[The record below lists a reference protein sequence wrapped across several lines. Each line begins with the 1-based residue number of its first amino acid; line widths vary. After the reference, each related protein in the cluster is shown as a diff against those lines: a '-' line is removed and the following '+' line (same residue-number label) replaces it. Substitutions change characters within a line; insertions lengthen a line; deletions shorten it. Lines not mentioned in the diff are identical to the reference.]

1 MSTVYTSKGETI
13 VSTHKRNGDKSKFL
27 PTILGLVL
35 FSVIPF
41 FGSAQSTLF
50 FTVDAPEPGVE
61 FMSICDTADVF
72 TISIANI
79 SGSNLDSIIVA
90 PDLPLGINYVP
101 GSIFDNI
108 GDVNGVEAD
117 ISDLNNPTFKI
128 GLLADDESSIF
139 SFRANANCDAIALAT
154 SGVAIN
160 FDVEAT
166 YYAGTTSGSETKTT
180 NDFEITK
187 PILNVINIVPPVLPA
202 YLNGTFSRKLTVSN
216 GGNGPLDSFQI
227 YSVFNPDAFCVDD
240 LSYISTSGDT
250 ISLSTTLAATG
261 DTIFANINPAQISD
275 GTFNAQEHP
284 EQLNRT
290 EFMEI
295 VETVTIKDCSVPAE
309 SRHHARW
316 GCGGE
321 YCEDQ
326 FTPAGVSYN
335 ILLPDLVYNRATN
348 IFGTEDYT
356 SCFGEGLTRYY
367 YGTNI
372 GDAPASLI
380 RHRFHTIWSDE
391 TRIDAASIRY
401 RIGKNGTPEVPII
414 ENDLKKAATGDCFG
428 LGTHSYVVDV
438 LADIIL
444 NVGDTI
450 FWSWD
455 QYSCCDNNV
464 CGAYEETQGMYIYSR
479 SYYDGCQLYRQAE
492 GNHGA
497 WVYRREYVAGVTE
510 TPTDIA
516 TDETSCATF
525 TVTGWD
531 VSYPLMNSSCNNCY
545 YEFKYI
551 IGPGLDWD
559 GDPANTSEFIWRDPQ
574 NDLWEPDYISY
585 TDHNDFTTSDTL
597 VLRFNGPR
605 LAGFNFIGS
614 ELLFK
619 LKKDCVNEQPE
630 CSFTPVEVTNEFFFV
645 PDPSTCTDCRVQMNN
660 CDFTNNIRAHCPGGC
675 PPCTGITIQDFKTIR
690 YNYDLPDNNNDSRPD
705 AAGTVMDTSLVKQ
718 RRLMVGDTLLIE
730 AIGSISTTEGL
741 PPADDTLPYFEHVYF
756 SLNWN
761 NPNYE
766 GVGAN
771 VEIYDYDEDI
781 WYNCTVDDLQFA
793 AGNNEVLDLCANS
806 LRAVGC
812 GIPIDFVFED
822 KDTIKVNVL
831 NKVNYDVGSNPEVV
845 DANNSFFAS
854 DEPYPST
861 GRVFQCN
868 SLKDRFTLFGSYKV
882 KGGGVD
888 RNFNGCVTTH
898 IYTNN
903 YIRTGNSLYANFF
916 PFEFR
921 PFFYPN
927 KTILEPIPGYD
938 FKYMRSVYY
947 YINPASSSG
956 ASTFAENLNLNSS
969 HLSLVNG
976 DLVMDHKA
984 HLDSLGWE
992 GFDEAYRVY
1001 TYAYFTPTCLI
1012 PDGVQQFVPWT
1023 HEFGFEEGR
1032 FAEDVCPIT
1041 SSDQSWA
1048 RFYSANLQLDPLPKE
1063 VESLAKEVC
1072 WDVRLFN
1079 ASNSNSA
1086 LHSFINTEE
1095 LSGLITIDSIYSTS
1109 YDINTGETTLDTK
1122 LEQSNGLYELGT
1134 VGGAA
1139 VRYFKIFA
1147 TNTSCDI
1154 DSIML
1159 NVGWNCP
1166 GYPNGIEEYPCDLT
1180 TTALVAVPQPAE
1192 LQMKVLQQPMSTEV
1206 CSQAMY
1212 ELELSSGG
1220 KGYLYDVHFRFGIPD
1235 GFEYLNGS
1243 FEIEYP
1249 IGSGYFVPAND
1260 PVNTFGNNY
1269 QINISEQND
1278 LLTDEGMIGATDLS
1292 GNYNRAKVR
1301 FTVETGCESTSG
1313 GRLRFFSWAY
1323 NACGAFNNYVFT
1335 SSEKLVLE
1343 DVPIPYETVF
1353 DADFG
1358 QINPC
1363 IADSTMVEVSMITGF
1378 DAMTG
1383 AMDSITA
1390 VLPEGFTYLTGS
1402 YNDIQNALPGEPDI
1416 YDLNGLVQ
1424 LKWKLTTDLGE
1435 LEEVLFEFA
1444 VVASDQMTMCGE
1456 SNPLELYSTSPNN
1469 VECVASGE
1477 DCLVQVVTGDGL
1489 FNLETVKPQ
1498 IDITSVDMT
1507 LCALPTEPYQEEL
1520 RYTVNFEN
1528 IGEDVPMDTSLVFHV
1543 YSDADNNNTV
1553 SGSDVLLTTFDFDLG
1568 IANGASSSLSETI
1581 LIDGGNACNLLVS
1594 LDTMTSCICMPD
1606 LVIINDLNLKAI
1618 SADTTICSID
1628 STELLVVPSTAYTYE
1643 WSALGTAP
1651 ISALSDVN
1659 IANPIFYYQNNSG
1672 ATETLEYQLITNR
1685 GDCQSYDTM
1694 AVTVYPYEFSE
1705 LTNAVCLNNSYQLN
1719 GPAGFSD
1726 YIWSPAAGLD
1736 DATLE
1741 DPTLLNLDSTVTYT
1755 LSFVDNNGCPGLH
1768 IETVEED
1775 QSCVDLEL
1783 EKTASISIGALG
1795 EQFSYVLQL
1804 VNKGPGPASDILVAD
1819 TLPSNTQF
1827 IFSTPSQGFFNS
1839 LASVWNVGDLAAGD
1853 TATLEILVEIDE
1865 EGTFYNCT
1873 EVSSMNEL
1881 DVDSETGNGD
1891 GSEDDQSYACVT
1903 VPQTICGN
1911 EEIALIVPPIFSSLQ
1926 WQLDGVDVAGAT
1938 SDTLIATTAGVYEVS
1953 GLDHDGNPYTYCEFQ
1968 LVEEN
1973 CPIDLELE
1981 KTVFEMDGV
1990 TPATMVSLGDT
2001 IKYQIVV
2008 SNRTM
2013 APDTFAMDANGVEV
2027 FDNLP
2032 TEVSYV
2038 SYTKSTGTYS
2048 DGTGI
2053 WDVGIIENGTTD
2065 TLCILA
2071 EITSSG
2077 TISNVAE
2084 ILASDQP
2091 DVDSEENNDDGDQ
2104 SEDDEDNAVITVAP
2118 CDLVISNV
2126 LVGDCNP
2133 STGTYD
2139 LSVTISYSNN
2149 PNCPIN
2155 LNSQTFLIDG
2165 SGSETFVLQGLL
2177 ANGATDLPITAF
2189 FTCLSECSDTDT
2201 YDAPNLCSP
2210 LECTISGTD
2219 VLCNG
2224 GTSGTATVVGSGGSL
2239 PYTYAWSNGANTDMA
2254 TGLSAGPHTVT
2265 ITDADNT
2272 ETICSITL
2280 AEPSPLTCGLVKEND
2295 ISCNGLSDGS
2305 ATVTAGGGFGGYSI
2319 LWSTGETT
2327 TTAVNLVSGLN
2338 SVTITDGNN
2347 CTQTCTIDI
2356 IDPAELVCAIPT
2368 VVNPACPGSAT
2379 GSLSV
2384 DATGGTGVVEYS
2396 LNGGPYQPGS
2406 TFIDL
2411 PAGDYTVMVKDANGC
2426 TNVCSA
2432 TLTDP
2437 DDFTCSIVEDSPASC
2452 GMANGMATVTAVGG
2466 DGSYTY
2472 EWDNLETTAQAI
2484 ALSSGVHMV
2493 TVTDGEGCET
2503 SCSVVIMTATGLTC
2517 QATKNN
2523 DVLCNGDSNGSA
2535 SVLAVGGTS
2544 PYTYLW
2550 SNGETT
2556 ATVNNLDGGTHSV
2569 TITDSDGCT
2578 TMCMI
2583 EIEEPTELVCEVNF
2597 ESGISCAG
2605 EKDGSATVV
2614 VMGGTP
2620 NYTYVWESGETT
2632 ATAVNLAAGKNGVTI
2647 TDLNG
2652 CKVACSIEL
2661 VEPKELECRIN
2672 ETSNPLCFGDANGWI
2687 EAEAAGGTG
2696 TLLYSINGSPYQ
2708 PGGLFSDLPA
2718 GEYTITIIDD
2728 NGCETTC
2735 SASLTEPKPLICDAY
2750 ELIPASCEMNNGS
2763 AQVKFEGGTGP
2774 YTILW
2779 DNLEDKD
2786 EAIALSSGIHTVT
2799 VTDANGCEVIC
2810 SVEIT
2815 SLPPLT
2821 CEIVKK
2827 RDVSCNGAKD
2837 GRVGVEVQGG
2847 SPEYTFLWS
2856 NGNTNEGIEELSGG
2870 VYSVTIT
2877 DKVGCTVVC
2886 QTEILEAPA
2895 LICEVLVNSDISC
2908 YGEKD
2913 ASATVSVMGGTP
2925 NYTFEWT
2932 SGETTSTAVN
2942 LAGGKNSV
2950 IVTDMDGCKTE
2961 CTFDILEPKPI
2972 ECKVV
2977 ESNDPLCFGESTGNI
2992 TVDAQGGT
3000 GILEFSVDGSPF
3012 QIGTYFDGLNA
3023 GIHTVTVQDENGCQ
3037 STCEV
3042 ELKEPLE
3049 LTCVITEVEP
3059 ATCGLE
3065 NGSATVI
3072 PTGGT
3077 APYNY
3082 LWDNLELTKTAVSLS
3097 AGLHMV
3103 TVTDA
3108 NGCETV
3114 CSWVISNP
3122 EDLTCSITD
3131 VSHVTCH
3138 SLSDGEAT
3146 VVATGGTSPYT
3157 YNWSNGATTNSV
3169 SNFVAGDYLVTV
3181 TDAEDCEV
3189 ICSVTITEPNVLLC
3203 EVNKESD
3210 ISCHGAGDGSASI
3223 SVMGGTPNYSYLW
3236 TSGETGSLAISLE
3249 AGVNNVTVTDMNGCE
3264 QVCSVEII
3272 EPEMVECQ
3280 IASFTNPL
3288 CAGTATGTITVAGN
3302 GGGVDLVY
3310 SLNGSPYQPGE
3321 LFENVP
3327 AGMHTIGVMDEN
3339 GCMSTCEVTLEDPE
3353 VLTCTVEEDDAAACG
3368 LDNAVATVTAVGG
3381 TGTYTYLWDN
3391 LETTQTAS
3399 SLSPG
3404 LHMVTVTDENGCETE
3419 CSVLST
3425 SASDLAC
3432 EIDGV
3437 SHVSCNG
3444 LSDGEAT
3451 VTVTGG
3457 SEPYT
3462 YLWSNG
3468 ANTNT
3473 VTNFSAG
3480 LYTVTATDAD
3490 DCEIVCEVTI
3500 EEPTALLCEVIKESD
3515 ITCNGLTNGSARVIA
3530 SGGTENYTYLWSSG
3544 ETTSLALTLVA
3555 GNNTVTVTD
3564 MNGCE
3569 SICNVDIVEPE
3580 SVSCAIISTSDPI
3593 CFGSATGSVSVEG
3606 AGGIGDLVF
3615 SVDGSPYQPGVD
3627 FDDLT
3632 AGDHVVS
3639 VMDENGCE
3647 SSCNFTLTDP
3657 AEMTCAVVQDAPTA
3671 CGLDNGAATVTS
3683 AGGTGSHTYLW
3694 DNLETGAQAVAL
3706 SAGVHMV
3713 TVTDENDCT
3722 TVCSIVIMTTSGLT
3736 CEMTKLSDVI
3746 CNGDSDG
3753 SAIVEAMGGNP
3764 PYAYAWSNGSVSD
3777 QADNLAGGQY
3787 TVTITDADNCETMC
3801 MVEIFEPT
3809 ALLCEVVKESD
3820 VSCFG
3825 NEDGS
3830 ASIIVMG
3837 GVSNYTY
3844 LWSNGETTAVAV
3856 ALPAGSNSVTVTD
3869 MNACESVCT
3878 IEILESAAMTC
3889 SLETTPSACMGQND
3903 GTVTT
3908 TVVGG
3913 TAPFEY
3919 AINGG
3924 INQTGGLFEN
3934 LAPGFYTV
3942 VVTDANGCMTDCDIE
3957 VLISGC
3963 EFDLALIKELTPGQP
3978 ASFDP
3983 GDDISFTISVCNQ
3996 GQIPAD
4002 NITVI
4007 DYVPAGLSFDG
4018 SNAVNIANGWSDAT
4032 GDVLSTISVAN
4043 SKLAT
4048 GGLQANDCVQ
4058 LEIVLN
4064 IDLTAPQNGS
4074 LVNAAEITS
4083 ATDDMNNPVDDIDS
4097 TEDNDNTNDGVP
4109 IDDEMNNGSNDE
4121 DDHDIAVFE
4130 VNYFDLALTKTLA
4143 TGQVSSVAPNDIV
4156 TYSIVVYNQGTIA
4169 ADNVEI
4175 TDYIPACMQNVDAN
4189 WTGAAAGPVTRTL
4202 SVATGEIPA
4211 GGLLPGDFVTTTI
4224 DVQVL
4229 GSANMSCDLTNYS
4242 EISNSTNTNGGQ
4254 TFDIDSDTD
4263 NDPTNDIDGGN
4274 DELNNLNGDE
4284 DDHDGET
4291 ISLLGADLAL
4301 AKDLAAGQAPSVAV
4315 GQDATFTITVINQGS
4330 IATDNIEVADYLD
4343 ACMSLNDA
4351 AWSGT
4356 NPAYYTL
4363 TVANGDLPTG
4373 GLLPGA
4379 MATVDITVTITCI
4392 PSNGILEN
4400 NAEIVSMT
4408 DEDGNPLEDTD
4419 SDSDDNPNN
4428 DLSDEDDN
4436 DGVTL
4441 DVLEFDLALTKDLA
4455 AGQSSIVAPGSD
4467 ITYDITILNEGQVAA
4482 DNVEVT
4488 DYIPT
4493 CMSLNDGNWTLVG
4506 NNAVTTLSV
4515 ANGDLPSGGIP
4526 PMGMASVQI
4535 TLTLDNPVP
4544 VDCNLNNWAEIS
4556 NTTDEYGNPQT
4567 DIDSTPDG
4575 DNSNDPND
4583 EDDIDDALVSVLEFD
4598 LALTKDLAVG
4608 QDLVV
4613 APGDDVT
4620 FDITILNQGSI
4631 PADNILVTDY
4641 IPSCMVLNDT
4651 DWTASGSDANYTM
4664 TVANGDLPTGG
4675 LLPNEEASV
4684 QITLTILNPV
4694 PVGCSLTN
4702 WAEISEATDQN
4713 GGPTN
4718 DVDSDPDA
4726 DNSND
4731 PYGEDDLDSAEVSI
4745 FGFDLA
4751 ITKDL
4756 AVGQAAVVAPGDDV
4770 TFDITILNQ
4779 GNIAADNIL
4788 VTDYI
4793 PSCMVLNDND
4803 WTAAGSDANYTMTV
4817 ANGDLPTGGL
4827 LPNEEASVQITLT
4840 ILNPVPAGCSLT
4852 NWAEISAATDQNGG
4866 PTNDVDSD
4874 PDADN
4879 SNDPEGEDDIDDA
4892 EVSIFGFDLA
4902 ITKDLAVGQ
4911 AAVVA
4916 PGDDVTFDIT
4926 ILNQGN
4932 IAADNILVTDYIPS
4946 CMVLNDTDWTAAGS
4960 DANYTMTVANGD
4972 LPTGGLLPNEEASI
4986 QITLRVLNPMPFGC
5000 DLINWAEI
5008 SAATNQN
5015 GGPTNDVDSDPD
5027 ADNSNDPE
5035 GEDDIDYAEISV
5047 LGFDLAITKDLATNQ
5062 AVAIAPGED
5071 VTYDITVLN
5080 QGNIAADNILVTDY
5094 IPNCMTLNDANWTP
5108 SGTDATYTMSVA
5120 NGDLPAGGLL
5130 PNEEVSVQITLTAK
5144 NPTPTACD
5152 LVNWAEISAATD
5164 DNGGPT
5170 NDIDSDPDGDNSNDP
5185 VDEDDIDQAEVTLLS
5200 FDLALTKD
5208 LSAGQDYAVAPGDY
5222 VSYDITVINQGDI
5235 AADNIVLTD
5244 YIPSCMALKDLDW
5257 TASANG
5263 ATYTM
5268 SVANGDLPAGG
5279 LEPGDMASV
5288 EITLAV
5294 INPLPSSCSLIN
5306 WAEINSA
5313 SDENGGPTHDID
5325 SDPDGDNSND
5335 PDGEDDIDFAE
5346 ISILGFDLALSKDL
5360 ANGQSSVVAPGD
5372 DVVFDITILNQG
5384 DIAADQILITDY
5396 IPNCMTLNDSRWSAA
5411 GNNAEYTM
5419 SVINGDLPSG
5429 GLLPG
5434 EEASV
5439 QITLQVLNPIPLDCN
5454 LTNWAEISNATDDNG
5469 GSTNDID
5476 SDPDGDNSNDPVG
5489 EDDIDD
5495 ASVTVLNFDLALSK
5509 DLADGQSS
5517 YVVAGADVTF
5527 DITVINQGNIFAD
5540 NIEVTDYIPSC
5551 MNLNDSDWSATSNG
5565 ASYTMSTANGDLPAG
5580 GLAPGSEASVEI
5592 TLQVINPMPIGC
5604 SLINWAEISNATDDN
5619 GGSTD
5624 DVDSD
5629 PDADDSNDPVGEDD
5643 IDHEEVFFL
5652 YYDLALIKN
5661 LANGQASNVMVG
5673 DDVHFTFTV
5682 INQGLIAA
5690 DNIEITDYIPSDF
5703 ALNDANWSGTNPAV
5717 YTLSVANGDLP
5728 AGGLLPGDFASV
5740 DITLTVLNT
5749 EVEGDTYI
5757 NKGEISGG
5765 TDIYGMDQDDVDS
5778 YPDNIPFND
5787 PNGEDDVDT
5796 EPVTIDGECDLALI
5810 KHFTSFASAGNGTGG
5825 QVTFTIEVI
5834 NQGTCTA
5841 YDIGLVDYNL
5851 ESWNLNDNAWYFN
5864 VLDGHAYTEVPGPL
5878 TPGNS
5883 LFVDITFDV
5892 ASFDPND
5899 PMINYAEIMYS
5910 KDFNGDYQDDEDSTP
5925 NINLYDDGL
5934 VIDDNVTNFIGD
5946 EDDHDLE
5953 YIEIIDL
5960 ALDKNIKTPAPYAY
5974 GDIIEFEFAI
5984 ENEGNATVLG
5994 ATILDNIPAS
6004 FSFNAALNPDW
6015 TGASPAVNYE
6025 FTQAIAP
6032 GQVVTTSL
6040 FLTFSQVGNS
6050 IADYTNTAEI
6060 TEVIDNTGNVNPN
6073 DWDSTPS
6080 NDDGDQSE
6088 DDEDAVIFSI
6098 FDLALTKTSSTSEA
6112 TSYGQ
6117 VIDYDITVYNQG
6129 SITATN
6135 IELTDYI
6142 PCGLSLVANS
6152 AWSLSGSNAVTTI
6165 AGPLA
6170 PGQSIVQT
6178 ISLQVEECA
6187 TPSHDAWANYAEIS
6201 ASNDLNGVSMDDI
6214 DSQLDNDENN
6224 DGVSI
6229 NDAILNESND
6239 EDDHDGHL
6247 IELFDLSID
6256 KEMVST
6262 LPYAYGD
6269 LLEFSLSITNE
6280 GQESLYDVQIVDHV
6294 PPGLN
6299 FDVANNSGWQ
6309 GSNPDASYTF
6319 GGEIVPGQTKTV
6331 SIYLSFTADG
6341 DSLED
6346 YTNTAE
6352 ITAQYDE
6359 NGQANDSDIDSNV
6372 NNDDGDQDEDD
6383 EDAVIVEL
6391 FDLAL
6396 EKSLITAGPYRYGD
6410 ELVFEITVV
6419 NEGSMIAENV
6429 KIVDYLPCGFEF
6441 VSSPGWTVVG
6451 DNLEA
6456 VLAGPIMPGEDATMS
6471 VTVNLQACGDANA
6484 FLNEAEIK
6492 EAFDA
6497 AGNPANDYDSEP
6509 DDDNSNDVDEDDRD
6523 GQLVEVFDLALQKLV
6538 HNEGPYLF
6546 GDIVEFTFV
6555 VFNQGSVPARDIVI
6569 GDYLSPGYAFN
6580 SGGNNAQW
6588 SYDAGLDVYANL
6600 WKDPTT
6606 GYLDTLVLMPGASDS
6621 LHIYLEVQSADNIE
6635 DWINYGEII
6644 AAKDT
6649 NGMSRIDAD
6658 SEFDAINENDILDG
6672 DNEIFGINQ
6681 DEDDHDLAQI
6691 IVTGDLGD
6699 YVWKDLNGDGVQDD
6713 GEPGVADVIVHLFD
6727 CDGAYLKSTTTDANG
6742 FYLFD
6747 ELLGGSYQIQF
6758 VLSNLT
6764 ESCAI
6769 TVQNQEASDSE
6780 DNDANLNGFTP
6791 CIELAQGEHKRDV
6804 DAGLIP
6810 LAKIGNYVWEDC
6822 DGDGIQDASE
6832 DGISNIRVDLYFASN
6847 DSLVGTT
6854 YTNNS
6859 GAYLFDEIYPGDYYA
6874 QFSLS
6879 GDYEFVDANLGGND
6893 NLDSDADGSNG
6904 FGTTQVVSLSPGE
6917 CDESSADAGLYKC
6930 LAIGDLVW
6938 FDTNND
6944 GIWDA
6949 IENGVNGIK
6958 VEVFRNGDNGYELY
6972 DYVYTG
6978 HKPGTPSDDGYWK
6991 MCVPPGEYYIKYG
7004 IPLEGLYPTQANQGN
7019 DESVDS
7025 DITGANGENTTSTF
7039 SLSCGLGNCDIGAGL
7054 SNTSD
7059 DLLVEDEAVVGI
7071 QSQNDD
7077 SLNKDEDH
7085 ATVSKISTDKLF
7097 DVSTKLYP
7105 NPTIGAFTVEVELDR
7120 QVQFIELN
7128 IMDAKGNKV
7137 ISNVSLG
7144 NNVDAG
7150 IHKYKMD
7157 GSSLPGGMYYVQISL
7172 DNTIVNKR
7180 LIKLD

>member
-1 MSTVYTSKGETI
+1 MNTVNMLMAKPSFL
-13 VSTHKRNGDKSKFL
+13 SPSSRLLKRLNNLSL
-27 PTILGLVL
+27 ICLL
-35 FSVIPF
+35 SVIPF
-41 FGSAQSTLF
+41 FCYSQSTLF
-50 FTVDAPEPGVE
+50 FTVNAPEPGVE

-79 SGSNLDSIIVA
+79 SGSNLDSILVS
-90 PDLPLGINYVP
+90 PDLPIGINYVP
-101 GSIFDNI
+101 GSIFDNV
-108 GDVNGVEAD
+108 GDINGVEAD
-117 ISDLNNPTFKI
+117 ISDLNNPVFKI
-128 GLLADDESSIF
+128 GLIGDDESSIF
-139 SFRANANCDAIALAT
+139 SFRANADCDAIALAT
-154 SGVAIN
+154 AGVAIN
-160 FDVEAT
+160 FDVEAI
-166 YYAGTTSGSETKTT
+166 YYVGGTPGSEIKTT

-187 PILNVINIVPPVLPA
+187 PILNVINIAPPVLPA
-202 YLNGTFSRKLTVSN
+202 FLNGTFSRKLTVSN

-227 YSVFNPDAFCVDD
+227 YSVFNPNAFCVDA
-240 LSYISTSGDT
+240 LGYINTSGDT
-250 ISLSTTLAATG
+250 INLATTMSAAG
-261 DTIFANINPAQISD
+261 DTIFANIDASQIID
-275 GTFNAQEHP
+275 GTFNAQDHP

-290 EFMEI
+290 EYMEF
-295 VETVTIKDCSVPAE
+295 VETLTIKDCSIPAE

-316 GCGGE
+316 GCGGS

-326 FTPAGVSYN
+326 FTPAGVSYD
-335 ILLPDLVYNRATN
+335 ILLPDLVYNRATS
-348 IFGTEDYT
+348 IFGTQDYT
-356 SCFGEGLTRYY
+356 SCFGDALTRYY

-391 TRIDAASIRY
+391 TRIDAASIRF
-401 RIGKNGTPEVPII
+401 RIGKNGVPQIPII
-414 ENDLKKAATGDCFG
+414 ENDLKKAATGDCFD

-455 QYSCCDNNV
+455 QYSCCDNGV
-464 CGAYEETQGMYIYSR
+464 CGQYEETQGMYIYNR
-479 SYYDGCQLYRQAE
+479 SYYDGCELYRQTE

-497 WVYRREYVAGVTE
+497 WVYRREYVVGVSE
-510 TPTDIA
+510 TPTDLA
-516 TDETSCATF
+516 TDETKCASF

-531 VSYPLMNSSCNNCY
+531 TSYPLMNSSCNDCY

-551 IGPGLDWD
+551 IGAGLDWD
-559 GDPANTSEFIWRDPQ
+559 GDPTNTADFIWRDPQ
-574 NDLWEPDYISY
+574 NDLWEPDLITY

-597 VLRFNGPR
+597 ILRFNGPR
-605 LAGFNFIGS
+605 LPGFNFIGS

-619 LKKDCVNEQPE
+619 LKKDCDNELPE
-630 CSFTPVEVTNEFFFV
+630 CSFTPVPVTNEFYFI
-645 PDPSTCTDCRVQMNN
+645 PDPDNCEDCRVQMNN
-660 CDFTNNIRAHCPGGC
+660 CDLTNTITAHCPIGC
-675 PPCTGITIQDFKTIR
+675 DPCIGVTLQDFETVR
-690 YNYDLPDNNNDSRPD
+690 WNYDIPDNNNDSRPD
-705 AAGTVMDTSLVKQ
+705 AAGTVMDTSLVKV
-718 RRLMVGDTLLIE
+718 RRLMVGDTL
-730 AIGSISTTEGL
+730 AIKAVASISTTEGF
-741 PPADDTLPYFEHVYF
+741 PPPNDTLPFFEHLYF

-761 NPNYE
+761 NPNYS
-766 GVGAN
+766 GVGAT
-771 VEIYDYDEDI
+771 VEIYDFDQDI
-781 WYNCTVDDLQFA
+781 WYNCTVDDLQFSS
-793 AGNNEVLDLCANS
+793 GNSEVLDLSANS

-822 KDTIKVNVL
+822 KDTVKVQVL
-831 NKVNYDVGSNPEVV
+831 NKVNYDVGSSPLVV

-854 DEPYPST
+854 DLPYPST
-861 GRVFQCN
+861 DRVFSCN
-868 SLKDRFTLFGSYKV
+868 TLKDRFTLFGSV
-882 KGGGVD
+882 KAKGPSYD
-888 RNFNGCVTTH
+888 RDFNGCQTTH
-898 IYTNN
+898 IYT
-903 YIRTGNSLYANFF
+903 YGTARTGNATWANFF

-927 KTILEPIPGYD
+927 KTYLELLPGYD
-938 FKYMRSVYY
+938 FEYIRSVYY
-947 YINPASSSG
+947 YINPASSVG
-956 ASTFAENLNLNSS
+956 YSTFAGNLTVNSNHVS
-969 HLSLVNG
+969 VVNG
-976 DLVMDHKA
+976 ELIMDHKA
-984 HLDSLGWE
+984 HTDSLGWE
-992 GFDEAYRVY
+992 GFDEAYLVY

-1012 PDGVQQFVPWT
+1012 PDGVQQFVDWT

-1032 FAEDVCPIT
+1032 FAEDICPVT
-1041 SSDQSWA
+1041 TADQSWA

-1063 VESLAKEVC
+1063 VESVAKDVC
-1072 WDVRLFN
+1072 WDIRLFN
-1079 ASNSNSA
+1079 ASNNNSA
-1086 LHSFINTEE
+1086 LHSFISTQE
-1095 LSGLITIDSIYSTS
+1095 LSGLITIDSIYSTT
-1109 YDINTGETTLDTK
+1109 YDINTGLTTLGSK
-1122 LEQSNGLYELGT
+1122 LTETNGLYELGT
-1134 VGGAA
+1134 VGGGG
-1139 VRYFKIFA
+1139 VNYFKVFA
-1147 TNTSCDI
+1147 TNKSCEI

-1166 GYPNGIEEYPCDLT
+1166 GYPSSIEEYECELT
-1180 TTALVAVPQPAE
+1180 STALVAIPQTAE
-1192 LQMKVLQQPMSTEV
+1192 LQMKVLEQPMSTEV
-1206 CSQAMY
+1206 CSEAMY

-1220 KGYLYDVHFRFGIPD
+1220 KGYLYDINFRFGIPT
-1235 GFEYLNGS
+1235 GFEYVAGS

-1249 IGSGYFVPAND
+1249 IGSGYYVPANE

-1269 QINISEQND
+1269 QINISEQNAI
-1278 LLTDEGMIGATDLS
+1278 LDETGMQGATDLT
-1292 GNYNRAKVR
+1292 GNYNKANVR

-1353 DADFG
+1353 DAEFG

-1363 IADSTMVEVSMITGF
+1363 IEDSTMVKISMITGF

-1383 AMDSITA
+1383 GIDSITA
-1390 VLPEGFTYLTGS
+1390 LLPEGFTYLTGS
-1402 YNDIQNALPGEPDI
+1402 YNDIQNAIPGEPDI
-1416 YDLNGLVQ
+1416 YDQNGLVQ
-1424 LKWKLTTDLGE
+1424 LKWQLTPGLGE

-1444 VVASDQMTMCGE
+1444 VVASDQTTMCGE

-1469 VECVASGE
+1469 VECIASGE

-1489 FNLETVKPQ
+1489 FNLETIKPQ
-1498 IDITSVDMT
+1498 IEITSVDMT
-1507 LCALPTEPYQEEL
+1507 LCALATEPYQEEL

-1528 IGEDVPMDTSLVFHV
+1528 IGEDVPLDTSLIFHV
-1543 YSDADNNNTV
+1543 YSDVDNNNSVT
-1553 SGSDVLLTTFDFDLG
+1553 GPDVLLSSFDFDLG
-1568 IANGASSSLSETI
+1568 ITNGATGTFSETI

-1606 LVIINDLNLKAI
+1606 LAIVNDLHLKSI
-1618 SADTTICSID
+1618 TADTTVCSID
-1628 STELLVVPSTAYTYE
+1628 STELLVIPSSDYSYE
-1643 WSALGTAP
+1643 WSALGAAP
-1651 ISALSDVN
+1651 ISALN
-1659 IANPIFYYQNNSG
+1659 NTAIANPIFYYQNNSG
-1672 ATETLEYQLITNR
+1672 AIETLEYQLITNR

-1694 AVTVYPYEFSE
+1694 AITVYPYEFSE
-1705 LTNAVCLNNSYQLN
+1705 LTNAVCLNNTYQLD
-1719 GPAGFSD
+1719 GPEGFSD
-1726 YIWSPAAGLD
+1726 YVWTPSGGLD
-1736 DATLE
+1736 DANTE
-1741 DPTLLNLDSTVTYT
+1741 DPILLNLDSTVTYT
-1755 LSFVDNNGCPGLH
+1755 LTFIDENGCPGLH
-1768 IETVEED
+1768 IETIEED

-1783 EKTASISIGALG
+1783 EKTATINIGAIG
-1795 EQFSYVLQL
+1795 DQFSYVLEL
-1804 VNKGPGPASDILVAD
+1804 VNNGPGSASDILVAD

-1839 LASVWNVGDLAAGD
+1839 IASVWNVGDLAAGE

-1865 EGTFYNCT
+1865 EGTFFNCT

-1911 EEIALIVPPIFSSLQ
+1911 ENIELIVPPIFSSLQ
-1926 WQLDGVDVAGAT
+1926 WQLDGVDIAGAT

-1981 KTVFEMDGV
+1981 KTVFESDGV

-2008 SNRTM
+2008 LNRTM
-2013 APDTFAMDANGVEV
+2013 APDTFAMDASGVEI

-2032 TEVSYV
+2032 SEVSYV

-2053 WDVGIIENGTTD
+2053 WNLGTIENGTTD

-2071 EITSSG
+2071 EITTSG
-2077 TISNVAE
+2077 TITNVAE
-2084 ILASDQP
+2084 VLSSDQP

-2104 SEDDEDNAVITVAP
+2104 SEDDEDNAIITVAP
-2118 CDLVISNV
+2118 CDLAISNV

-2139 LSVTISYSNN
+2139 LSVSITYSNN
-2149 PNCPIN
+2149 PSCPIDI
-2155 LNSQTFLIDG
+2155 NSQTFLIDG

-2189 FTCLSECSDTDT
+2189 FTCLSDCSDTDT

-2239 PYTYAWSNGANTDMA
+2239 PYTYLWSNGGTTDTT
-2254 TGLSAGPHTVT
+2254 TGLAAGPHTVT
-2265 ITDADNT
+2265 ITDADDT
-2272 ETICSITL
+2272 ETICSISL

-2327 TTAVNLVSGLN
+2327 TTAVNLVAGSN

-2347 CTQTCTIDI
+2347 CTTTCTIDI
-2356 IDPAELVCAIPT
+2356 IDPDAISCTIPT
-2368 VVNPACPGSAT
+2368 VVNPVCPESET
-2379 GSLSV
+2379 GSLTV
-2384 DATGGTGVVEYS
+2384 TALGGTGVIEYS
-2396 LNGGPYQPGS
+2396 INGSPYQPGS
-2406 TFIDL
+2406 TFNDL
-2411 PAGDYTVMVKDANGC
+2411 AAGSYTVMVRDENGC
-2426 TNVCSA
+2426 TSTCSA
-2432 TLTDP
+2432 TLVDP
-2437 DDFTCSIVEDSPASC
+2437 AAFTCSIVEDSPASC
-2452 GMANGMATVTAVGG
+2452 GMSNGVATVTAVGG

-2472 EWDNLETTAQAI
+2472 LWDNLETAAQAT

-2523 DVLCNGDSNGSA
+2523 DVLCNGEANGSA

-2550 SNGETT
+2550 SNGETS
-2556 ATVNNLDGGTHSV
+2556 AIVNNLDGGIHTV
-2569 TITDSDGCT
+2569 TITDADGCT
-2578 TMCMI
+2578 TMCMV
-2583 EIEEPTELVCEVNF
+2583 EIEEPTALVCEVNL
-2597 ESGISCAG
+2597 ESNISCNG
-2605 EKDGSATVV
+2605 VKDGSATVV

-2620 NYTYVWESGETT
+2620 NYTYLWDSGETT
-2632 ATAVNLAAGKNGVTI
+2632 STATNLAAGKNGVTV

-2652 CKVACSIEL
+2652 CEVVCSIEFVDPKK
-2661 VEPKELECRIN
+2661 VECEISS
-2672 ETSNPLCFGDANGWI
+2672 TTNPLCSGDSNGEI
-2687 EAEAAGGTG
+2687 EAKAQGGSG
-2696 TLLYSINGSPYQ
+2696 TLLFSINGSPYQ

-2718 GEYTITIIDD
+2718 GDYTVTIVDE
-2728 NGCETTC
+2728 NGCESSCT
-2735 SASLTEPKPLICDAY
+2735 ASLEDPKALFCEAN
-2750 ELIPASCEMNNGS
+2750 ELIPASCDMNNGS
-2763 AQVKFEGGTGP
+2763 AQVKVEGGTGP

-2779 DNLEDKD
+2779 DNLEDKE
-2786 EAIALSSGIHTVT
+2786 EALALSSGIHTVT
-2799 VTDANGCEVIC
+2799 ITDANGCEVEC

-2815 SLPPLT
+2815 TLPPLT
-2821 CEIVKK
+2821 CEIVKL
-2827 RDVSCNGAKD
+2827 RNVSCHGAND
-2837 GRVGVEVQGG
+2837 GRVGVEVTGG
-2847 SPEYTFLWS
+2847 TPDYNYLWS
-2856 NGNTNEGIEELSGG
+2856 NGSTDEGINDLSGG
-2870 VYSVTIT
+2870 IYTVTIT
-2877 DKVGCTVVC
+2877 DQVGCTVVC
-2886 QTEILEAPA
+2886 QAEITEATA
-2895 LICEVLVNSDISC
+2895 LLCEVIVENDISC
-2908 YGEKD
+2908 FGEKD
-2913 ASATVSVMGGTP
+2913 GSATVTVMGGTP

-2932 SGETTSTAVN
+2932 SGETSSTATN
-2942 LAGGKNSV
+2942 LGAGGNSV

-2961 CTFDILEPKPI
+2961 CVFEIFEPKPVQCKII
-2972 ECKVV
+2972 E
-2977 ESNDPLCFGESTGNI
+2977 STDPSCFGESTGTI
-2992 TVDAQGGT
+2992 TVDAEGGT
-3000 GILEFSVDGSPF
+3000 GDIEYSVDGSPF
-3012 QIGTYFDGLNA
+3012 QVGGYFDGLSA
-3023 GIHTVTVQDENGCQ
+3023 GLHIVTVQDENGCE
-3037 STCEV
+3037 STCQI
-3042 ELKEPLE
+3042 ELGEPIE
-3049 LTCVITEVEP
+3049 LSCVIFEVAQ

-3065 NGSATVI
+3065 NGSATVV

-3077 APYNY
+3077 APYTY
-3082 LWDNLELTKTAVSLS
+3082 AWDNLELTETAINLS

-3108 NGCETV
+3108 NNCQTT
-3114 CSWVISNP
+3114 CSWIISNP
-3122 EDLTCSITD
+3122 EDLACEIIDQSN
-3131 VSHVTCH
+3131 VSCNA
-3138 SLSDGEAT
+3138 LEDGSAT
-3146 VVATGGTSPYT
+3146 VSATGGNAPYT
-3157 YNWSNGATTNSV
+3157 YLWSNGATSNTV
-3169 SNFVAGDYLVTV
+3169 SNFAVGNYQVTV

-3189 ICSVTITEPNVLLC
+3189 ICSVEITEPNALVC
-3203 EVNKESD
+3203 EVNKVSD
-3210 ISCHGAGDGSASI
+3210 ISCHGVGDGSASI
-3223 SVMGGTPNYSYLW
+3223 TAMGGTPNYSYLW
-3236 TSGETGSLAISLE
+3236 SSGETGSLAISLD
-3249 AGVNNVTVTDMNGCE
+3249 AGINMVTVTDMNGCE

-3272 EPEMVECQ
+3272 EPAMVECN

-3288 CAGTATGTITVAGN
+3288 CAGTATGTVTVAGA

-3310 SLNGSPYQPGE
+3310 SLDGSPYQPGE
-3321 LFENVP
+3321 LFENVA
-3327 AGMHTIGVMDEN
+3327 AGTHIIGVMDEN
-3339 GCMSTCEVTLEDPE
+3339 GCMSTCEVTLTDPAALSCTIVEDE
-3353 VLTCTVEEDDAAACG
+3353 AAACG
-3368 LDNAVATVTAVGG
+3368 LDNAVATVTPVGG
-3381 TGTYTYLWDN
+3381 TGAYTYLWDN
-3391 LETTQTAS
+3391 LETTQTAV

-3404 LHMVTVTDENGCETE
+3404 VHMVTVTDENGCETS
-3419 CSVLST
+3419 CSITST

-3432 EIDGV
+3432 EISDV
-3437 SHVSCNG
+3437 AHVSCNG
-3444 LSDGEAT
+3444 LLDGEAT

-3457 SEPYT
+3457 STPYT

-3468 ANTNT
+3468 ETTST
-3473 VTNFSAG
+3473 VTNFAAG
-3480 LYTVTATDAD
+3480 IHSVTATDDD
-3490 DCEIVCEVTI
+3490 DCEIVCQVTI
-3500 EEPTALLCEVIKESD
+3500 EEATELLCEVIKESD
-3515 ITCNGLTNGSARVIA
+3515 ITCNGLVNGSATVIA

-3544 ETTSLALTLVA
+3544 ETTTLAIALA
-3555 GNNTVTVTD
+3555 PGINTVTVTD

-3569 SICNVDIVEPE
+3569 KVCELEIIEPA
-3580 SVSCAIISTSDPI
+3580 SVSCSIVSTSDPI
-3593 CFGSATGSVSVEG
+3593 CFGSATGSVVLEG
-3606 AGGIGDLVF
+3606 NGGVGDLVF
-3615 SVDGSPYQPGVD
+3615 SVDGSPYQPGVN
-3627 FDDLT
+3627 FADLGAGNHT
-3632 AGDHVVS
+3632 AS

-3647 SSCNFTLTDP
+3647 STCTFTLTDP
-3657 AEMTCAVVQDAPTA
+3657 EEITCAIVEDAPTA
-3671 CGLDNGAATVTS
+3671 CGLDNGVATVSS
-3683 AGGTGSHTYLW
+3683 AGGTGTHTYLW
-3694 DNLETGAQAVAL
+3694 DNLETTAQAVAL

-3713 TVTDENDCT
+3713 TVTDENGCES
-3722 TVCSIVIMTTSGLT
+3722 VCSIVIMTTSGLT

-3764 PYAYAWSNGSVSD
+3764 PYSYAWSSGSISD
-3777 QADNLAGGQY
+3777 QADNLAGGMY
-3787 TVTITDADNCETMC
+3787 TVTITDADNCETIC
-3801 MVEIFEPT
+3801 MVEILEPT

-3837 GVSNYTY
+3837 GVSNYSYT
-3844 LWSNGETTAVAV
+3844 WSNGETTAVAV

-3878 IEILESAAMTC
+3878 VEILESAAMTC

-3908 TVVGG
+3908 SVEGG
-3913 TAPFEY
+3913 TAPYEY

-3924 INQTGGLFEN
+3924 INQTGGLFED

-4007 DYVPAGLSFDG
+4007 DYVPAGLSFDS
-4018 SNAVNIANGWSDAT
+4018 SNAVNMANGWSDAT

-4043 SKLAT
+4043 SKLAA
-4048 GGLQANDCVQ
+4048 GGLQASDCVQ

-4064 IDLTAPQNGS
+4064 IDLSAPQNGS

-4097 TEDNDNTNDGVP
+4097 IEDNDNTNDGVP
-4109 IDDEMNNGSNDE
+4109 IDDEVDNGSNDE

-4130 VNYFDLALTKTLA
+4130 INYFDLALTKTLA
-4143 TGQVSSVAPNDIV
+4143 TGQASSIAPNDIV

-4175 TDYIPACMQNVDAN
+4175 TDYIPSCMQNVDAN
-4189 WTGAAAGPVTRTL
+4189 WSGPAAGPVTTTL

-4254 TFDIDSDTD
+4254 TFDIDSNTD

-4301 AKDLAAGQAPSVAV
+4301 AKDLATGQATSVAV

-4343 ACMSLNDA
+4343 ACMTLNDA

-4363 TVANGDLPTG
+4363 TVASGDLPAG

-4379 MATVDITVTITCI
+4379 MATVDITVTIRCI
-4392 PSNGILEN
+4392 PSNGVLEN

-4419 SDSDDNPNN
+4419 SDPDDNPSN

-4506 NNAVTTLSV
+4506 TNAVTTLSV
-4515 ANGDLPSGGIP
+4515 ANGDLPAGGIP

-4556 NTTDEYGNPQT
+4556 NTTDEFGNPQT
-4567 DIDSTPDG
+4567 DVDSTPDG
-4575 DNSNDPND
+4575 DNSNDPNG
-4583 EDDIDDALVSVLEFD
+4583 EDDIDDALVSVLGFD
-4598 LALTKDLAVG
+4598 LAITKDLAIG

-4631 PADNILVTDY
+4631 PADNILITDY
-4641 IPSCMVLNDT
+4641 IPSCMILNDSNWNAT
-4651 DWTASGSDANYTM
+4651 GSDANYTM
-4664 TVANGDLPTGG
+4664 TVANGDIPAGG
-4675 LLPNEEASV
+4675 LLPNDEASV
-4684 QITLTILNPV
+4684 QITLTVLNPV
-4694 PVGCSLTN
+4694 PAGCSLVN
-4702 WAEISEATDQN
+4702 WAEISAATDQN
-4713 GGPTN
+4713 GGPTT

-4731 PYGEDDLDSAEVSI
+4731 PFGEDDIDDAEISI

-4756 AVGQAAVVAPGDDV
+4756 AFGQASVVAPGDDV

-4779 GNIAADNIL
+4779 GNIAADNIQ

-4793 PSCMVLNDND
+4793 PSCMVLNDAN
-4803 WTAAGSDANYTMTV
+4803 WTASGADANYTMTV
-4817 ANGDLPTGGL
+4817 ANGDLPSGGL
-4827 LPNEEASVQITLT
+4827 LPGEEASVQITLSV
-4840 ILNPVPAGCSLT
+4840 LNPMPFGCDLV
-4852 NWAEISAATDQNGG
+4852 NWAEISAATDDNGG
-4866 PTNDVDSD
+4866 PTTDVDSD

-4879 SNDPEGEDDIDDA
+4879 SNDPVGEDDIDDA
-4892 EVSIFGFDLA
+4892 E
-4902 ITKDLAVGQ
+4902 IT
-4911 AAVVA
+4911 
-4916 PGDDVTFDIT
+4916 
-4926 ILNQGN
+4926 
-4932 IAADNILVTDYIPS
+4932 
-4946 CMVLNDTDWTAAGS
+4946 
-4960 DANYTMTVANGD
+4960 
-4972 LPTGGLLPNEEASI
+4972 
-4986 QITLRVLNPMPFGC
+4986 
-5000 DLINWAEI
+5000 
-5008 SAATNQN
+5008 
-5015 GGPTNDVDSDPD
+5015 
-5027 ADNSNDPE
+5027 
-5035 GEDDIDYAEISV
+5035 V
-5047 LGFDLAITKDLATNQ
+5047 LGFDLAITKDLAPSQ
-5062 AVAIAPGED
+5062 ELAIAPGED
-5071 VTYDITVLN
+5071 VTFDITVLN

-5108 SGTDATYTMSVA
+5108 SGTDAVYTMSVA
-5120 NGDLPAGGLL
+5120 NGDIPAGGLL
-5130 PNEEVSVQITLTAK
+5130 PNEEVSVQITLTVK

-5170 NDIDSDPDGDNSNDP
+5170 DDIDSDPDGDNSNDP
-5185 VDEDDIDQAEVTLLS
+5185 VDEDDIDSAEISLLS

-5208 LSAGQDYAVAPGDY
+5208 LSAGQDVAVAPGDF
-5222 VSYDITVINQGDI
+5222 VSYDITVVNQGDI
-5235 AADNIVLTD
+5235 VADNIVVTD
-5244 YIPSCMALKDLDW
+5244 YIPSCLALKDLDW
-5257 TASANG
+5257 TATANG
-5263 ATYTM
+5263 ASYTM
-5268 SVANGDLPAGG
+5268 SVANGDIPAGG
-5279 LEPGDMASV
+5279 LLPGDMVSV

-5294 INPLPSSCSLIN
+5294 INPLPPTCSLVN

-5313 SDENGGPTHDID
+5313 TDGNGGPTDDVD
-5325 SDPDGDNSND
+5325 SDPDADDSND

-5346 ISILGFDLALSKDL
+5346 ISILGFDLALAKDL
-5360 ANGQSSVVAPGD
+5360 AVGQSSVVAPGD

-5384 DIAADQILITDY
+5384 DIAADRIVITDY
-5396 IPNCMTLNDSRWSAA
+5396 IPNCMVLND
-5411 GNNAEYTM
+5411 NNWTPVGSHAEYTM
-5419 SVINGDLPSG
+5419 SVVNGDLPVG

-5439 QITLQVLNPIPLDCN
+5439 QITLTVLNPIPLDCN
-5454 LTNWAEISNATDDNG
+5454 LTNWAEITSATDDNG
-5469 GSTNDID
+5469 AATNDVD

-5495 ASVTVLNFDLALSK
+5495 AEVTVLNFDLALSK

-5517 YVVAGADVTF
+5517 YVVAGSNVTF
-5527 DITVINQGNIFAD
+5527 DITVINQGNIHAD
-5540 NIEVTDYIPSC
+5540 NILVTDYIPSC
-5551 MNLNDSDWSATSNG
+5551 MNLNDSDWTATTNG
-5565 ASYTMSTANGDLPAG
+5565 ANYTMSVANGDIPAG
-5580 GLAPGSEASVEI
+5580 GLAPGDEASVEI

-5604 SLINWAEISNATDDN
+5604 SLINWAEISNATN
-5619 GGSTD
+5619 ETGGPVD
-5624 DVDSD
+5624 DVDSY

-5643 IDHEEVFFL
+5643 IDQEEVFFL

-5661 LANGQASNVMVG
+5661 LANGQSANVMVG
-5673 DDVHFTFTV
+5673 DDVDFTFTV

-5690 DNIEITDYIPSDF
+5690 DNIEITDYIPADF
-5703 ALNDANWSGTNPAV
+5703 VLYDTDWSGTNPAV

-5728 AGGLLPGDFASV
+5728 SGGLLPGDFASV
-5740 DITLTVLNT
+5740 DITLRVQNT
-5749 EVEGDTYI
+5749 AVEGDTYL

-5810 KHFTSFASAGNGTGG
+5810 KHFTSFVSNGNGTGG

-5841 YDIGLVDYNL
+5841 HDIGLVDYNL
-5851 ESWNLNDNAWYFN
+5851 ESWTLNDNAWYYN
-5864 VLDGHAYTEVPGPL
+5864 ILDGHAYTEIPGPL
-5878 TPGNS
+5878 TAGNS
-5883 LFVDITFDV
+5883 LFMDITFDV
-5892 ASFDPND
+5892 ASFDPSN

-5934 VIDDNVTNFIGD
+5934 VIDDNVNNFIGD

-5953 YIEIIDL
+5953 FIEIIDL
-5960 ALDKNIKTPAPYAY
+5960 ALEKSIVTPAPYAY

-6004 FSFNAALNPDW
+6004 FAFNAGLNPNW
-6015 TGASPAVNYE
+6015 TGSYPAVSYE
-6025 FTQAIAP
+6025 FTQPIAP

-6050 IADYTNTAEI
+6050 EADYTNTAEI

-6073 DWDSTPS
+6073 DWDSTPG

-6088 DDEDAVIFSI
+6088 DDEDGVIFSI
-6098 FDLALTKTSSTSEA
+6098 FDLALTKTSTTTQA

-6135 IELTDYI
+6135 IQLVDYI
-6142 PCGLSLVANS
+6142 PCGMSLVANS
-6152 AWSLSGSNAVTTI
+6152 GWSLSGSNAVTTI
-6165 AGPLA
+6165 AGPLT

-6187 TPSHDAWANYAEIS
+6187 NPTFDAWANYAEIS
-6201 ASNDLNGVSMDDI
+6201 AANDPNGVPMDDI
-6214 DSQLDNDENN
+6214 DSDLDGDEAN

-6247 IELFDLSID
+6247 IELYDLAID
-6256 KEMVST
+6256 KEIVST

-6269 LLEFSLSITNE
+6269 LLEFTLSITNE
-6280 GQESLYDVQIVDHV
+6280 GQESLFDVEIVDHV
-6294 PPGLN
+6294 PAGLSFTLTDNPGW
-6299 FDVANNSGWQ
+6299 SGAAP
-6309 GSNPDASYTF
+6309 NASYLF
-6319 GGEIVPGQTKTV
+6319 GGEIEAGQTKTV
-6331 SIYLSFTADG
+6331 SIFLGFTADG

-6352 ITAQYDE
+6352 IVAQYDE

-6396 EKSLITAGPYRYGD
+6396 EKALITAGPHRYGD

-6429 KIVDYLPCGFEF
+6429 KVVDYLPCGFEF

-6456 VLAGPIMPGEDATMS
+6456 VLAGPIMPGEDETIS
-6471 VTVNLQACGDANA
+6471 VSVNLQACGDANA

-6497 AGNPANDYDSEP
+6497 AGNPANDFDSNP
-6509 DDDNSNDVDEDDRD
+6509 DDDNGNDVNEDDRD
-6523 GQLVEVFDLALQKLV
+6523 GQLVEVFDLALQKFA
-6538 HNEGPYLF
+6538 HNPGPYLF

-6555 VFNQGSVPARDIVI
+6555 VYNQGSVPATDIVL
-6569 GDYLSPGYAFN
+6569 GDYLNAGYAFN
-6580 SGGNNAQW
+6580 PGGNNAQW
-6588 SYDAGLDVYANL
+6588 SYDAGINVYTNL
-6600 WKDPTT
+6600 WKDPATS
-6606 GYLDTLVLMPGASDS
+6606 YVDTLVLMPGQSDS
-6621 LHIYLEVQSADNIE
+6621 LHLYLEVQAANDID

-6649 NGMSRIDAD
+6649 NDIAQIDAD
-6658 SEFDAINENDILDG
+6658 SEFDAINNNDILDG
-6672 DNEIFGINQ
+6672 DNEIFGLNQ
-6681 DEDDHDLAQI
+6681 DEDDHDLATI
-6691 IVTGDLGD
+6691 IVTGDIGD
-6699 YVWKDLNGDGVQDD
+6699 FVWKDTNGDGVQNN
-6713 GEPGVADVIVHLFD
+6713 GEQGVANVIVHLFD
-6727 CDGAYLKSTTTDANG
+6727 CDGAYLASTTTDNDG
-6742 FYLFD
+6742 YYLFD
-6747 ELLGGSYQIQF
+6747 ELLGGSYQLQF

-6764 ESCAI
+6764 EPCAI
-6769 TVQNQEASDSE
+6769 TVQNQEASDAE
-6780 DNDANLNGFTP
+6780 DNDANLDGFTP

-6810 LAKIGNYVWEDC
+6810 LSKIGNYVWEDC
-6822 DGDGIQDASE
+6822 DGDGKQDASE
-6832 DGISNIRVDLYFASN
+6832 DGVANMRVDLYFASN
-6847 DSLVGTT
+6847 DSLVGTE
-6854 YTNNS
+6854 YTNTA
-6859 GAYLFDEIYPGDYYA
+6859 GAYLFDEVYPGEYYVA
-6874 QFSLS
+6874 FSLS
-6879 GDYEFVDANLGGND
+6879 GSYEFVDANLGGND
-6893 NLDSDADGSNG
+6893 NTDSDVDGSNG
-6904 FGTTQVVSLSPGE
+6904 AGTTQVVTLSPGE
-6917 CDESSADAGLYKC
+6917 CDESSADAGLYEC

-6938 FDTNND
+6938 FDTDND

-6958 VEVFRNGDNGYELY
+6958 VEVYRNGDNGFELY

-7004 IPLEGLYPTQANQGN
+7004 IPLEGLYPTAANQGS
-7019 DESVDS
+7019 DETVDS

-7039 SLSCGLGNCDIGAGL
+7039 VLTCGEGNCDIGAGL
-7054 SNTSD
+7054 SNVTD
-7059 DLLVEDEAVVGI
+7059 DLLVEDDAIVGI
-7071 QSQNDD
+7071 QN
-7077 SLNKDEDH
+7077 LDED
-7085 ATVSKISTDKLF
+7085 TVNEAEEAADLDKESLSELYHS
-7097 DVSTKLYP
+7097 VTKLYP
-7105 NPTIGAFTVEVELDR
+7105 NPTSGAFTVEVELDR
-7120 QVQFIELN
+7120 NVKAILVDIVDSNGQKLVRN
-7128 IMDAKGNKV
+7128 IK
-7137 ISNVSLG
+7137 LG
-7144 NNVDAG
+7144 NDVEAG
-7150 IHKYKMD
+7150 IHKYQMD
-7157 GSSLPGGMYYVQISL
+7157 GSSLPGGMYYIQLNI
-7172 DNTIVNKR
+7172 DNSIVNKR
-7180 LIKLD
+7180 LIKIDQ